1 MDEDCRKPYWHP
13 KADCEDSNAV
23 ATLQLRKMNSD
34 LFQKHGVVPA
44 AQKKIMN
51 RNASTSLLLRLPP
64 EIRLRIY
71 KYVFGGQRLW
81 MDFHGPQYKDCDEMH
96 LGGRFYHFDMTK
108 GLDRKLDFRLL
119 RVCRQIFTEAALL
132 PYALNEFAFES
143 QLARREF
150 EKSVRPGKKQVV
162 KKAIRAYS
170 ILPFSALEVSLRI
183 FMAMGC
189 EESEEYEESEE
200 SEW

>member
-13 KADCEDSNAV
+13 RQDCEDSDAV

-44 AQKKIMN
+44 AQNEIMN
-51 RNASTSLLLRLPP
+51 RNVSTSPLLRLPP

-71 KYVFGGQRLW
+71 KHVFGGQRLW
-81 MDFHGPQYKDCDEMH
+81 MDFRRPKYKYGDGTH
-96 LGGRFYHFDMTK
+96 LGGRFTYLNMDMDTN
-108 GLDRKLDFRLL
+108 GKLDIGLL

-132 PYALNEFAFES
+132 PYALNEFTFES

-150 EKSVRPGKKQVV
+150 EKSIRPGKKQVV
-162 KKAIRAYS
+162 KKAIGAYS
-170 ILPFSALEVSLRI
+170 ILPMSTLEVILRI
-183 FMAMGC
+183 FMEKGYEC
-189 EESEEYEESEE
+189 KESEK
-200 SEW
+200 